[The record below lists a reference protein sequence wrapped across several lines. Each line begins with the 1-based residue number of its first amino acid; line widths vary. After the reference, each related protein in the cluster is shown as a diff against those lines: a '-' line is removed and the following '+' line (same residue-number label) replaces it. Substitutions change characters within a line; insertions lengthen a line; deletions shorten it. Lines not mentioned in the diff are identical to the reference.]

1 MKTSFLSISL
11 FTFLVIN
18 VNAQNNKGIHLQ
30 AIARNEQGII
40 IPNKQITL
48 RLSILN
54 DTILK
59 NIEYQEI
66 ISVTTNVLG
75 LFFVNVGADNSG
87 KVVTGDAFN
96 QIQWNRGEHFL
107 QVEVDPNNALSF
119 TIVGVEKINY
129 VPLALYAEKANTV
142 NSIIPIELGGTSVSS
157 IKELSKL
164 LNIDKVNNTPDS
176 LKPISAAVNIGLND
190 KLKKADTASLSN
202 RINTKITIG
211 NITLNDI
218 TNGLGYTPVKNNY
231 GQFYDTGR
239 QTALVNTAT
248 AIKFNFQ
255 QLSNK
260 TIITNNTNGNPT
272 RLTVTDA
279 GIYHINYTTQFIKS
293 DIGNDELSIWIRR
306 NGSAYPNTNIIYV
319 IQGNGVKNIFS
330 GSYNIDLG
338 ANDYIELFFSI
349 KNINSTLVGSPSTTV
364 TPSRPATPSALIS
377 LHAVN

>member
-1 MKTSFLSISL
+1 M
-11 FTFLVIN
+11 IN
-18 VNAQNNKGIHLQ
+18 VNAQTNKGIHLQ

-293 DIGNDELSIWIRR
+293 DLGNDELSIWIRR
-306 NGSAYPNTNIIYV
+306 NGSAYPNTNIINV

-349 KNINSTLVGSPSTTV
+349 KNINSNLVGSPSTTV